1 VEKIL
6 APNKKVRYDRF
17 WISGT
22 ELDSSNGAYYKTFL
36 KLDSSTGTDTYIKN
50 LIFNIKT
57 KFNQGLGTLKGRI
70 RNGSVSTTLSKIVLD
85 S

>member
-1 VEKIL
+1 MEKIL

-17 WISGT
+17 WISST

-36 KLDSSTGTDTYIKN
+36 KLDSSTDTYIKN